1 MSHFLRRQKGEG
13 GKWKTKTSCK
23 QDQEITNYEKKKKQA
38 RIKML
43 MCIFFPSTKE
53 QGSGNFIQI
62 ICMWKKILHY
72 SALILIYFSPIWIV
86 L

>member
-1 MSHFLRRQKGEG
+1 MSHFLRRQKGAG

-23 QDQEITNYEKKKKQA
+23 QDQEITNYEKKTSTNKNVDVY
-38 RIKML
+38 
-43 MCIFFPSTKE
+43 FFPSAKE
-53 QGSGNFIQI
+53 QGSANFIQI

-72 SALILIYFSPIWIV
+72 SALILTYFSPIWIV

>member
-1 MSHFLRRQKGEG
+1 MSHFLRRQKGAEN
-13 GKWKTKTSCK
+13 GKLK
-23 QDQEITNYEKKKKQA
+23 QAANKIKKLQIMKKKQA

-43 MCIFFPSTKE
+43 MCIFFPSAKE
-53 QGSGNFIQI
+53 QGSANFIQI

-72 SALILIYFSPIWIV
+72 SALILTYFSPIWIV

>member
-43 MCIFFPSTKE
+43 MCIFFLAPKNKVLLTSSKSFACE
-53 QGSGNFIQI
+53 KRFFI
-62 ICMWKKILHY
+62 IL
-72 SALILIYFSPIWIV
+72 P
-86 L
+86 